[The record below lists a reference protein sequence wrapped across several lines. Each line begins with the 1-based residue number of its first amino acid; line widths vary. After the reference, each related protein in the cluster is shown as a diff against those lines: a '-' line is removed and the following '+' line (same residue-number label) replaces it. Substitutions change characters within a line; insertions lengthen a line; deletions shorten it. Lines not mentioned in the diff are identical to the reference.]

1 MITTD
6 TQIVSYNG
14 YNAYGADKSYSVQV
28 NVPSGY
34 SFYHIY
40 AGVAG
45 TGDIRAMFANEVGIT
60 QNPCPVYTINV
71 KNGMAYNKNTYIYLV
86 TLLIKN

>member
-6 TQIVSYNG
+6 TQIASYSG
-14 YNAYGADKSYSVQV
+14 YGSYGADRSYGVSV

-45 TGDIRAMFANEVGIT
+45 TADIRAGFANEAGIT
-60 QNPCPVYTINV
+60 QNPCPVYTVNI
-71 KNGMAYNKNTYIYLV
+71 KNGMAYNKNTHIYLI